1 MKKILIAN
9 DLKKLLEKRSSY
21 FENAGIRVYSAATND
36 DLLSLHREEK
46 ANLIISRP
54 DMLGVNNAVLFK
66 IIRNNK
72 DLRDVS
78 VIMICK
84 GNLANRE
91 LCRQWGVNAIVTVPV
106 DTDLLH
112 SKVRQLLNI
121 APRKTY
127 RAALAVAVEGK
138 FKNRPLPFWT
148 ENISASGML
157 IKTEEPL
164 SRDDGIFFSFY
175 LPDGAHVSGY
185 GEITRVIQLESEP
198 GVFLYGVKFTSIE
211 PDVKSAIDAAINKS
225 FLVALHRK

>member
-9 DLKKLLEKRSSY
+9 DLKKLLMKGSSY
-21 FENAGIRVYSAATND
+21 LTEAGVGVYSAATND
-36 DLLSLHREEK
+36 DLLSLHREER
-46 ANLIISRP
+46 ANLIITHL
-54 DMLGVNNAVLFK
+54 DMPGIKCADLFR
-66 IIRNNK
+66 IIRNNE

-78 VIMICK
+78 VIMVCK

-91 LCRQWGVNAIVTVPV
+91 LCKQCGVNAIITIPV

-112 SKVRQLLNI
+112 IKVRQFLNT
-121 APRKTY
+121 APRKSY
-127 RAALAVAVEGK
+127 RAALAVAIEGK

-175 LPDGAHVSGY
+175 LPDGEHVSGY
-185 GEITRVIQLESEP
+185 GEITRVIQLEDEP
-198 GVFLYGVKFTSIE
+198 GVFLYGVKFTSID
-211 PDVKSAIDAAINKS
+211 PDVKSAIEAAIK
-225 FLVALHRK
+225 

>member
-1 MKKILIAN
+1 MKKILISN
-9 DLKKLLEKRSSY
+9 DLKKFLLKRSGY
-21 FENAGIRVYSAATND
+21 FENAGITVYTAATND
-36 DLLSLHREEK
+36 EMLSLHREEK
-46 ANLIISRP
+46 CNLIISHP
-54 DMLGVNNAVLFK
+54 DMRGVNNAVLFK

-78 VIMICK
+78 IIMICK

-91 LCRQWGVNAIVTVPV
+91 LCKQWGVNAIITTPV
-106 DTDLLH
+106 DIDLLH
-112 SKVRQLLNI
+112 SKVRQLLNT
-121 APRKTY
+121 APRKIY
-127 RAALAVAVEGK
+127 RAALAVAVEGR
-138 FKNRPLPFWT
+138 FRNRPLPFWT

-185 GEITRVIQLESEP
+185 GEITRVIHLEDEP

-211 PDVKSAIDAAINKS
+211 PDVKSAIKAAIK
-225 FLVALHRK
+225 

>member
-1 MKKILIAN
+1 MKKILIAD
-9 DLKKLLEKRSSY
+9 DLKKFLLKRSGY
-21 FENAGIRVYSAATND
+21 FENAGITVYTAATND
-36 DLLSLHREEK
+36 EMLSLHREEK
-46 ANLIISRP
+46 CNLIISHP
-54 DMLGVNNAVLFK
+54 DMRGVNNAVLFK

-78 VIMICK
+78 IIMICK

-91 LCRQWGVNAIVTVPV
+91 LCKQWGVNAIITTPV
-106 DTDLLH
+106 DIDLLH
-112 SKVRQLLNI
+112 SKVRQLLNT
-121 APRKTY
+121 APRKIY
-127 RAALAVAVEGK
+127 RAALAVAVEGR
-138 FKNRPLPFWT
+138 FRNRPLPFWT

-185 GEITRVIQLESEP
+185 GEITRVIHLEDEP

-211 PDVKSAIDAAINKS
+211 PDVKSAIEAAVK
-225 FLVALHRK
+225 

>member
-9 DLKKLLEKRSSY
+9 DLKQHLMKGSSY
-21 FENAGIRVYSAATND
+21 LTKAGVGVYSAATND
-36 DLLSLHREEK
+36 DLLSLHREER
-46 ANLIISRP
+46 ANLIITH
-54 DMLGVNNAVLFK
+54 LGMPGIKCVDLFR

-91 LCRQWGVNAIVTVPV
+91 LCKRCGVNAIITIPV
-106 DTDLLH
+106 DPDLLH
-112 SKVRQLLNI
+112 IKVRQFLNT
-121 APRKTY
+121 ASRKIY
-127 RAALAVAVEGK
+127 RAALAVAIEGK
-138 FKNRPLPFWT
+138 FRNRPLPFWT

-164 SRDDGIFFSFY
+164 SRDDGIFFSFF

-185 GEITRVIQLESEP
+185 GEITRVIQLDDEP

-211 PDVKSAIDAAINKS
+211 PDVKSAIEE
-225 FLVALHRK
+225 ALK

>member
-1 MKKILIAN
+1 MKNILIAN
-9 DLKKLLEKRSSY
+9 DLKKLLMKRSTY
-21 FENAGIRVYSAATND
+21 LNNAGIRVYTAATND
-36 DLLSLHREEK
+36 ELLSLHSEIK
-46 ANLIISRP
+46 ANLIISHL
-54 DMLGVNNAVLFK
+54 DMHGIKNAELFK

-72 DLRDVS
+72 NLRDVS
-78 VIMICK
+78 LIMICK

-91 LCRQWGVNAIVTVPV
+91 LCKQCGANAIITIPV

-121 APRKTY
+121 APRKSY
-127 RAALAVAVEGK
+127 RAALAVAIGGK

-164 SRDDGIFFSFY
+164 SRDDGIFFSFF

-185 GEITRVIQLESEP
+185 GEITRVIQLEDES
-198 GVFLYGVKFTSIE
+198 GVFLYGVKFTSID
-211 PDVKSAIDAAINKS
+211 PDVKSTIQAAIK
-225 FLVALHRK
+225 

>member
-9 DLKKLLEKRSSY
+9 DLKKLLMKRSAY
-21 FENAGIRVYSAATND
+21 LNNANISVYTAATND
-36 DLLSLHREEK
+36 ELLSIHREER
-46 ANLIISRP
+46 ADLIITHL
-54 DMLGVNNAVLFK
+54 DMGGIKNVDLFK

-78 VIMICK
+78 LIMICK

-91 LCRQWGVNAIVTVPV
+91 LCKQCGANALINIPV

-112 SKVRQLLNI
+112 SKARQFLNV
-121 APRKTY
+121 APRKNY
-127 RAALAVAVEGK
+127 RASLAVAIEGK

-148 ENISASGML
+148 ENISVSGML

-164 SRDDGIFFSFY
+164 SRDDGIFFSFF

-185 GEITRVIQLESEP
+185 GEITRVILLEDEP
-198 GVFLYGVKFTSIE
+198 GVFLYGVKFTSID
-211 PDVKSAIDAAINKS
+211 PDVKSAIEAAIK
-225 FLVALHRK
+225 